1 MEELKFPK
9 YNLQIKNIENK
20 KYIFEPIRKKWL
32 LCTPEEWVRVNCIN
46 YIIHTKGYPPSLISV
61 EHQIDVYGLKK
72 RFDLLVYNIDL
83 SPFILIECKSPVVK
97 INQKAFDQIIQYN
110 LKLKCP
116 YLMVTN
122 GLNHYFCTV
131 KQNEKK
137 VEFIDS
143 IPFYSK
149 NK

>member
-97 INQKAFDQIIQYN
+97 INQKAFENFLKKN
-110 LKLKCP
+110 L
-116 YLMVTN
+116 
-122 GLNHYFCTV
+122 
-131 KQNEKK
+131 
-137 VEFIDS
+137 
-143 IPFYSK
+143 
-149 NK
+149 

>member
-61 EHQIDVYGLKK
+61 EHQIEVYGLKK

-97 INQKAFDQIIQYN
+97 INQKVFDQIIQYN

-116 YLMVTN
+116 YLMITN
-122 GLNHYFCTV
+122 GLNHYFCNV
-131 KQNEKK
+131 IQNEKK
-137 VEFIDS
+137 IEFVDS
-143 IPFYSK
+143 VPSYSK
-149 NK
+149 EK

>member
-9 YNLQIKNIENK
+9 YNLQIRNIENK

-97 INQKAFDQIIQYN
+97 INQKVFDQIIQYN

-116 YLMVTN
+116 YLMITN
-122 GLNHYFCTV
+122 GLNHYFCNV
-131 KQNEKK
+131 IQNEKK
-137 VEFIDS
+137 IEFVDS
-143 IPFYSK
+143 VPSYSK
-149 NK
+149 EK

>member
-9 YNLQIKNIENK
+9 YNLQIRNIENK

-61 EHQIDVYGLKK
+61 EHQIEVYGLKK

-97 INQKAFDQIIQYN
+97 INQKVFDQIIQYN

-116 YLMVTN
+116 YLMITN
-122 GLNHYFCTV
+122 GLNHYFCNV
-131 KQNEKK
+131 IQNEKK
-137 VEFIDS
+137 IEFVDS
-143 IPFYSK
+143 VPSYSK
-149 NK
+149 EK

>member
-61 EHQIDVYGLKK
+61 EHQIEVYGLKK
-72 RFDLLVYNIDL
+72 RFDLLVYDIDL

-116 YLMVTN
+116 YLMITN
-122 GLNHYFCTV
+122 GLNHYFCNV
-131 KQNEKK
+131 IQNEKK
-137 VEFIDS
+137 IEFVDS
-143 IPFYSK
+143 VPSYSK
-149 NK
+149 EK

>member
-9 YNLQIKNIENK
+9 YNLQIRNIENK

-116 YLMVTN
+116 YLMITN
-122 GLNHYFCTV
+122 GLNHYFCNV
-131 KQNEKK
+131 IQNEKK
-137 VEFIDS
+137 IEFVDS
-143 IPFYSK
+143 VPSYSK
-149 NK
+149 EK

>member
-61 EHQIDVYGLKK
+61 EHQIEVYGLKK

-116 YLMVTN
+116 YLMITN
-122 GLNHYFCTV
+122 GLNHYFCNV
-131 KQNEKK
+131 IQNEKK
-137 VEFIDS
+137 IEFVDS
-143 IPFYSK
+143 VPSYSK
-149 NK
+149 EK

>member
-1 MEELKFPK
+1 MEKLNFPK
-9 YNLQIKNIENK
+9 YNFQFKNIENK
-20 KYIFEPIRKKWL
+20 NYIFEPIRKKWL

-46 YIIHTKGYPPSLISV
+46 YIVNTKGYPPTYISV

-72 RFDLLVYNIDL
+72 RFDLLVYDSKI
-83 SPFILIECKSPVVK
+83 SPFILIECKSTSVK
-97 INQKAFDQIIQYN
+97 INQKTFDQIIQYN

-122 GLNHYFCTV
+122 GLNHYFCSV
-131 KQNEKK
+131 NQNKK
-137 VEFIDS
+137 RIEFIDS

-149 NK
+149 EK

>member
-116 YLMVTN
+116 YLMITN
-122 GLNHYFCTV
+122 GLNHYFCNV
-131 KQNEKK
+131 IQNEKK
-137 VEFIDS
+137 IEFVDS
-143 IPFYSK
+143 VPSYSNEK
-149 NK
+149 

>member
-9 YNLQIKNIENK
+9 YNLQIRNIENK

-61 EHQIDVYGLKK
+61 EHQIEVYGLKK

-116 YLMVTN
+116 YLMITN
-122 GLNHYFCTV
+122 GLNHYFCNV
-131 KQNEKK
+131 IQNEKK
-137 VEFIDS
+137 IEFVDS
-143 IPFYSK
+143 VPSYSK
-149 NK
+149 EK

>member
-9 YNLQIKNIENK
+9 YNLQIRNIENK

-72 RFDLLVYNIDL
+72 RFDLLVYNNNL
-83 SPFILIECKSPVVK
+83 SPFILIECKSPFVK
-97 INQKAFDQIIQYN
+97 IDQKAFDQIIQYN
-110 LKLKCP
+110 LKLNCT
-116 YLMVTN
+116 YLMITN
-122 GLNHYFCTV
+122 GLNHYVCNV
-131 KQNEKK
+131 NQNEKK
-137 VEFIDS
+137 IKFVDS
-143 IPFYSK
+143 VPSYSK
-149 NK
+149 EK

>member
-1 MEELKFPK
+1 MEKLNFPK
-9 YNLQIKNIENK
+9 YNLQIKSIENK
-20 KYIFEPIRKKWL
+20 DYVFEPIRKKWL

-46 YIIHTKGYPPSLISV
+46 YVSNTKGYPPSLISV

-72 RFDLLVYNIDL
+72 RFDLLIYNINF
-83 SPFILIECKSPVVK
+83 SPFILIECKSPSVK
-97 INQKAFDQIIQYN
+97 INQKTFDQIIQYN

-116 YLMVTN
+116 HLMVTN

>member
-9 YNLQIKNIENK
+9 YNLQIRNIENK

-32 LCTPEEWVRVNCIN
+32 LCTPEEWVRVNYIN

-116 YLMVTN
+116 YLMITN
-122 GLNHYFCTV
+122 GLNHYFCNV
-131 KQNEKK
+131 IQNEKK
-137 VEFIDS
+137 IEFVDS
-143 IPFYSK
+143 VPSYSK
-149 NK
+149 EK

>member
-116 YLMVTN
+116 YLMITN
-122 GLNHYFCTV
+122 GLNHYFCNV
-131 KQNEKK
+131 IQNDKK
-137 VEFIDS
+137 IEFVDS
-143 IPFYSK
+143 VPSYSK
-149 NK
+149 EK

>member
-9 YNLQIKNIENK
+9 YNLQIRNIENK

-61 EHQIDVYGLKK
+61 EHQIDVYGIKK

-110 LKLKCP
+110 LNLKCP
-116 YLMVTN
+116 YLMITN
-122 GLNHYFCTV
+122 GLNHYFCNV
-131 KQNEKK
+131 IQNEKK
-137 VEFIDS
+137 IEFVDS
-143 IPFYSK
+143 VPSYSK
-149 NK
+149 EK

>member
-9 YNLQIKNIENK
+9 YNLQIRNIENK

-116 YLMVTN
+116 YLMITN
-122 GLNHYFCTV
+122 GLNHYFCNV
-131 KQNEKK
+131 IQNEKK
-137 VEFIDS
+137 IEFVDS
-143 IPFYSK
+143 VPTYSK
-149 NK
+149 EK